1 MEKVKKSDQEWRQE
15 LTPEQ
20 YEVVRKK
27 GTEAPFTSE
36 LNDVKE
42 PGQFVCVACGQP
54 LFDSERKFDS
64 GTGWPSFDQP
74 MDGENVETAA
84 DNSLFM
90 KRTEVLCSRCDAH
103 LGHVF
108 DDGPA
113 PTGTRYCINSAALR
127 FAPSGQANIS
137 ASGGGLLQKLL
148 PGPPPMP
155 AKTPAD
161 ASGDARQPRVW
172 TLRDGRLVA
181 IPVTVGA
188 TDGIRTEIK
197 GGGVEPGMAL
207 VVDAI
212 SGNK

>member
-1 MEKVKKSDQEWRQE
+1 MEKVKKSEQEWQQE

-36 LNDVKE
+36 LNDVKD

-54 LFDSERKFDS
+54 LFDSEHKFDS
-64 GTGWPSFDQP
+64 GTGWPSFDRP
-74 MDGENVETAA
+74 MGGENVETAA

-113 PTGTRYCINSAALR
+113 DTTGQRYCINGCALE
-127 FAPSGQANIS
+127 FKPEDES
-137 ASGGGLLQKLL
+137 
-148 PGPPPMP
+148 
-155 AKTPAD
+155 
-161 ASGDARQPRVW
+161 
-172 TLRDGRLVA
+172 
-181 IPVTVGA
+181 
-188 TDGIRTEIK
+188 
-197 GGGVEPGMAL
+197 
-207 VVDAI
+207 
-212 SGNK
+212 